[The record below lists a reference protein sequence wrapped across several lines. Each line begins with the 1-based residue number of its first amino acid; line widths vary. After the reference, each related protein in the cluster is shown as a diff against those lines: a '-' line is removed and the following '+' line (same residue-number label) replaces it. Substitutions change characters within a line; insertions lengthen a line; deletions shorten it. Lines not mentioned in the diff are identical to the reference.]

1 MYIPICYQKGNGN
14 KFKIDLSNSLQFDL
28 QNDSVSNI
36 RRQSYSETKQLNYNK
51 CTECLFKIPLN
62 AKICNICNTN
72 IQRIPLKEDNDNK
85 MDENSNNKVDKNNNK
100 PPKVENIDI
109 DDIKMEPKDNNNN
122 IEPLNNKPPEQLSP
136 PKIDPVPVINDNE
149 FLLCPFCKTK
159 NKKDFNFC
167 VGCRFD
173 LSQLKKNENN
183 NNAIKV
189 DDDNDININKENE
202 NEVGN
207 DMNVDPG
214 VCNND
219 NLNAK
224 DDVNIFNIEQPGS
237 GKMAQDMLDDDD
249 VEINEP

>member
-85 MDENSNNKVDKNNNK
+85 MDKNSNNKVDKNNNK
-100 PPKVENIDI
+100 PP
-109 DDIKMEPKDNNNN
+109 
-122 IEPLNNKPPEQLSP
+122 EQPSP
-136 PKIDPVPVINDNE
+136 RKIDPVPVINDNE

-249 VEINEP
+249 VEINE